1 MTLSSNQKSVLTRKK
16 SNKIGGSYMDKQ
28 PKIVR
33 ILDDYKVVIN
43 IGSSDGAK
51 LKQRYLLYTQ
61 STEEI
66 IDPDT
71 GESLGFLE
79 IVKGT
84 GTLIHVQD
92 KLSTLE
98 SDRYETSTRK
108 ITRKSPFSGIIGDT
122 VEEVEADKH
131 HLPFEDPELGDLAK
145 RIN

>member
-1 MTLSSNQKSVLTRKK
+1 
-16 SNKIGGSYMDKQ
+16 MDKQ
-28 PKIVR
+28 PKIVS
-33 ILDDYKVVIN
+33 IIDDYKVVIN
-43 IGSSDGAK
+43 IGESDGAK
-51 LKQRYLLYTQ
+51 LNQRYLLYAQ

-84 GTLIHVQD
+84 GTLVHVQD

-98 SDRYETSTRK
+98 SDSYETSTRK
-108 ITRKSPFSGIIGDT
+108 ITRKSPFSGLIGDT
-122 VEEVEADKH
+122 VEEVETNKQRLA
-131 HLPFEDPELGDLAK
+131 FEDPEVGDLAK